1 MEYSFYD
8 FLKLLG
14 SLALFLYG
22 MKIMSEGLQ
31 KFAGD
36 RLRKILTAMTT
47 NRVTGVLTGV
57 LITALVQSSSATTVM
72 VVSFV
77 NAGLLT
83 LSQSI
88 GVIMGANIG
97 TTVTAWIIS
106 ALGFKVDI
114 AAFALPLLAFGI
126 PLLFSQKSNRKSVG
140 EFIFGFSFLFMGL
153 SYLKNNAPD
162 LSQNPDMLSFVQDYT
177 DMGFISIL
185 LFVGIGTVLT
195 MIVQASAA
203 TMAITLIMCANGW
216 ISFELG
222 AALVLGENIGT
233 TITGWLVS
241 AGEWAKMFSPSTLA
255 PIAVMVGVIIT
266 LVGKRQQS
274 KDVAGIIIGFGIL
287 FIGMNTMSDA
297 VYPLRESEV
306 FKTAF
311 ISMGSNP
318 FLGILVGAGVTA
330 IIQSSSAS
338 QGILLSLA
346 SAGLVPTNAAVFII
360 MGQNIGT
367 CVTAILSSVGAS
379 KNAKCVGTMHLT
391 FNIAGTIIFSILA
404 MFLFARLDPSYGEG
418 IINMTQISFIHTVFN
433 VGTTIILM
441 PFSGYI
447 IKFAMKV
454 NGLKAVETKS
464 DEAELVHLD
473 KRMMSTPSVAVEGA
487 KLETIRMGRIAREN
501 LSLALSTLSDH
512 DEEKMADVKQREF
525 VIDKL
530 CDNISK
536 YLIDLCMLH
545 LSDKDNEMVT
555 SLLNTVSDMERVG
568 DHAENIVELAEEMKQ
583 EGISFSDTALEELN
597 EMSTTTLGAYD
608 NAVKALELDDITYA
622 VKTSFLEDQVDA
634 MEKKLRAGHIERLSN
649 AECSVNAGIHFID
662 LLGNLERVS
671 DHAMNIAQVVLNEH
685 RAEKN
690 FHEEKNVE

>member
-1 MEYSFYD
+1 MSSIVIPFI
-8 FLKLLG
+8 G
-14 SLALFLYG
+14 GLAMFIYG
-22 MKIMSEGLQ
+22 MNIMADGLQ
-31 KFAGD
+31 HAAGSKMK
-36 RLRKILTAMTT
+36 KILE
-47 NRVTGVLTGV
+47 VLTQNKLMGIA
-57 LITALVQSSSATTVM
+57 LGALVTAIIQSSSATTVM
-72 VVSFV
+72 VVGFV
-77 NAGLLT
+77 NAGLMNLT
-83 LSQSI
+83 QAIS
-88 GVIMGANIG
+88 VIMGA
-97 TTVTAWIIS
+97 
-106 ALGFKVDI
+106 
-114 AAFALPLLAFGI
+114 
-126 PLLFSQKSNRKSVG
+126 
-140 EFIFGFSFLFMGL
+140 
-153 SYLKNNAPD
+153 
-162 LSQNPDMLSFVQDYT
+162 
-177 DMGFISIL
+177 
-185 LFVGIGTVLT
+185 
-195 MIVQASAA
+195 
-203 TMAITLIMCANGW
+203 
-216 ISFELG
+216 
-222 AALVLGENIGT
+222 NIGT

-241 AGEWAKMFSPSTLA
+241 AGEWAKMFSPATLA

-306 FKTAF
+306 FRTAF
-311 ISMGSNP
+311 VSMGSNP

-404 MFLFARLDPSYGEG
+404 MLLFARLDPSYGEG

-433 VGTTIILM
+433 VGTTVILM

>member
-1 MEYSFYD
+1 MSSIVIPFI
-8 FLKLLG
+8 G
-14 SLALFLYG
+14 GLAMFIYG
-22 MKIMSEGLQ
+22 MNIMADGLQ
-31 KFAGD
+31 HAAGSKMK
-36 RLRKILTAMTT
+36 KILE
-47 NRVTGVLTGV
+47 VLTQNKLMGIA
-57 LITALVQSSSATTVM
+57 LGALVTAIIQSSSATTVM
-72 VVSFV
+72 VVGFV
-77 NAGLLT
+77 NAGLMNLT
-83 LSQSI
+83 QAIS
-88 GVIMGANIG
+88 VIMGA
-97 TTVTAWIIS
+97 
-106 ALGFKVDI
+106 
-114 AAFALPLLAFGI
+114 
-126 PLLFSQKSNRKSVG
+126 
-140 EFIFGFSFLFMGL
+140 
-153 SYLKNNAPD
+153 
-162 LSQNPDMLSFVQDYT
+162 
-177 DMGFISIL
+177 
-185 LFVGIGTVLT
+185 
-195 MIVQASAA
+195 
-203 TMAITLIMCANGW
+203 
-216 ISFELG
+216 
-222 AALVLGENIGT
+222 NIGT

-255 PIAVMVGVIIT
+255 PIAVMVGVIVT
-266 LVGKRQQS
+266 LVGKKQQS

-311 ISMGSNP
+311 VSMGSNP

-391 FNIAGTIIFSILA
+391 FNIAGTIIFSVLA
-404 MFLFARLDPSYGEG
+404 IILFAKLDPSYGEG

-433 VGTTIILM
+433 IGTTVILM

-454 NGLKAVETKS
+454 NGIKAVETKS

-512 DEEKMADVKQREF
+512 DEEKIADVKEREF

-530 CDNISK
+530 CDSISK

-568 DHAENIVELAEEMKQ
+568 DHAENIVELAEEMRQ

-608 NAVKALELDDITYA
+608 NAIKALELDDITYA

-690 FHEEKNVE
+690 FHDEKNME

>member
-1 MEYSFYD
+1 MSSIVIPFI
-8 FLKLLG
+8 G
-14 SLALFLYG
+14 GLAMFFFGLN
-22 MKIMSEGLQ
+22 IMADGLQ
-31 KFAGD
+31 HAAGSKMK
-36 RLRKILTAMTT
+36 KILE
-47 NRVTGVLTGV
+47 VLTQNKLMGIA
-57 LITALVQSSSATTVM
+57 LGALVTAIIQSSSATTVM
-72 VVSFV
+72 VVGFV
-77 NAGLLT
+77 NAGLMNLT
-83 LSQSI
+83 QAIS
-88 GVIMGANIG
+88 VIMGA
-97 TTVTAWIIS
+97 
-106 ALGFKVDI
+106 
-114 AAFALPLLAFGI
+114 
-126 PLLFSQKSNRKSVG
+126 
-140 EFIFGFSFLFMGL
+140 
-153 SYLKNNAPD
+153 
-162 LSQNPDMLSFVQDYT
+162 
-177 DMGFISIL
+177 
-185 LFVGIGTVLT
+185 
-195 MIVQASAA
+195 
-203 TMAITLIMCANGW
+203 
-216 ISFELG
+216 
-222 AALVLGENIGT
+222 NIGT

-266 LVGKRQQS
+266 LVGKRQLS

-530 CDNISK
+530 SDNISK
-536 YLIDLCMLH
+536 YLIYLCMLH

>member
-1 MEYSFYD
+1 MSSIIIPFI
-8 FLKLLG
+8 G
-14 SLALFLYG
+14 GLAMFIYG
-22 MKIMSEGLQ
+22 MNIMADGLQ
-31 KFAGD
+31 HAAGSKMK
-36 RLRKILTAMTT
+36 KILE
-47 NRVTGVLTGV
+47 VLTQNKLMGIA
-57 LITALVQSSSATTVM
+57 LGALVTAIIQSSSATTVM
-72 VVSFV
+72 VVGFV
-77 NAGLLT
+77 NAGLMNLT
-83 LSQSI
+83 QAIS
-88 GVIMGANIG
+88 VIMGA
-97 TTVTAWIIS
+97 
-106 ALGFKVDI
+106 
-114 AAFALPLLAFGI
+114 
-126 PLLFSQKSNRKSVG
+126 
-140 EFIFGFSFLFMGL
+140 
-153 SYLKNNAPD
+153 
-162 LSQNPDMLSFVQDYT
+162 
-177 DMGFISIL
+177 
-185 LFVGIGTVLT
+185 
-195 MIVQASAA
+195 
-203 TMAITLIMCANGW
+203 
-216 ISFELG
+216 
-222 AALVLGENIGT
+222 NIGT

-306 FKTAF
+306 FRTAF
-311 ISMGSNP
+311 VSMGSNP

-433 VGTTIILM
+433 VGTTVILM

>member
-1 MEYSFYD
+1 MSSIVIPFI
-8 FLKLLG
+8 G
-14 SLALFLYG
+14 GLAMLIYG
-22 MKIMSEGLQ
+22 MNIMADGLQ
-31 KFAGD
+31 HAAGSKMK
-36 RLRKILTAMTT
+36 KILE
-47 NRVTGVLTGV
+47 VLTQNKLMGIA
-57 LITALVQSSSATTVM
+57 LGALVTAIIQSSSATTVM
-72 VVSFV
+72 VVGFV
-77 NAGLLT
+77 NAGLMNLT
-83 LSQSI
+83 QAIS
-88 GVIMGANIG
+88 VIMGA
-97 TTVTAWIIS
+97 
-106 ALGFKVDI
+106 
-114 AAFALPLLAFGI
+114 
-126 PLLFSQKSNRKSVG
+126 
-140 EFIFGFSFLFMGL
+140 
-153 SYLKNNAPD
+153 
-162 LSQNPDMLSFVQDYT
+162 
-177 DMGFISIL
+177 
-185 LFVGIGTVLT
+185 
-195 MIVQASAA
+195 
-203 TMAITLIMCANGW
+203 
-216 ISFELG
+216 
-222 AALVLGENIGT
+222 NIGT

-306 FKTAF
+306 FRTAF
-311 ISMGSNP
+311 VSMGSNP

-404 MFLFARLDPSYGEG
+404 MLLFARLDPSYGEG

-433 VGTTIILM
+433 VGTTVILM

-454 NGLKAVETKS
+454 NGLKAVETKN

-608 NAVKALELDDITYA
+608 NAVKALELDDVTYA

>member
-1 MEYSFYD
+1 MSSIVIPFI
-8 FLKLLG
+8 G
-14 SLALFLYG
+14 GLAMFIYG
-22 MKIMSEGLQ
+22 MNIMADGLQ
-31 KFAGD
+31 HAAGSKMKKV
-36 RLRKILTAMTT
+36 LE
-47 NRVTGVLTGV
+47 VLTQNKLMGIA
-57 LITALVQSSSATTVM
+57 LGALVTAIIQSSSATTVM
-72 VVSFV
+72 VVGFV
-77 NAGLLT
+77 NAGLMNLT
-83 LSQSI
+83 QAIS
-88 GVIMGANIG
+88 VIMGA
-97 TTVTAWIIS
+97 
-106 ALGFKVDI
+106 
-114 AAFALPLLAFGI
+114 
-126 PLLFSQKSNRKSVG
+126 
-140 EFIFGFSFLFMGL
+140 
-153 SYLKNNAPD
+153 
-162 LSQNPDMLSFVQDYT
+162 
-177 DMGFISIL
+177 
-185 LFVGIGTVLT
+185 
-195 MIVQASAA
+195 
-203 TMAITLIMCANGW
+203 
-216 ISFELG
+216 
-222 AALVLGENIGT
+222 NIGT

>member
-1 MEYSFYD
+1 MSSIVIPFI
-8 FLKLLG
+8 G
-14 SLALFLYG
+14 GLAMFIYG
-22 MKIMSEGLQ
+22 MNIMADGLQ
-31 KFAGD
+31 HAAGSKMK
-36 RLRKILTAMTT
+36 KILE
-47 NRVTGVLTGV
+47 VLTQNKLMGIA
-57 LITALVQSSSATTVM
+57 LGALVTAIIQSSSATTVM
-72 VVSFV
+72 VVGFV
-77 NAGLLT
+77 NAGLMNLT
-83 LSQSI
+83 QAIS
-88 GVIMGANIG
+88 VIMGA
-97 TTVTAWIIS
+97 
-106 ALGFKVDI
+106 
-114 AAFALPLLAFGI
+114 
-126 PLLFSQKSNRKSVG
+126 
-140 EFIFGFSFLFMGL
+140 
-153 SYLKNNAPD
+153 
-162 LSQNPDMLSFVQDYT
+162 
-177 DMGFISIL
+177 
-185 LFVGIGTVLT
+185 
-195 MIVQASAA
+195 
-203 TMAITLIMCANGW
+203 
-216 ISFELG
+216 
-222 AALVLGENIGT
+222 NIGT

-266 LVGKRQQS
+266 LVGKRQKS

-306 FKTAF
+306 FRTAF
-311 ISMGSNP
+311 VSMGSNP

-433 VGTTIILM
+433 VGTTVILM

>member
-1 MEYSFYD
+1 MGFDVLSIVQMI
-8 FLKLLG
+8 G
-14 SLALFLYG
+14 GLALFIYG
-22 MKIMSEGLQ
+22 MTTMGKGLERA
-31 KFAGD
+31 AGSK
-36 RLRKILTAMTT
+36 LEKTLEKMTG
-47 NRVTGVLTGV
+47 NVV
-57 LITALVQSSSATTVM
+57 TALLMGMVVTMVIQSSSATTVM
-72 VVSFV
+72 VVGFV
-77 NAGLLT
+77 NAGLMNLT
-83 LSQSI
+83 QAIS
-88 GVIMGANIG
+88 VIMGA
-97 TTVTAWIIS
+97 
-106 ALGFKVDI
+106 
-114 AAFALPLLAFGI
+114 
-126 PLLFSQKSNRKSVG
+126 
-140 EFIFGFSFLFMGL
+140 
-153 SYLKNNAPD
+153 
-162 LSQNPDMLSFVQDYT
+162 
-177 DMGFISIL
+177 
-185 LFVGIGTVLT
+185 
-195 MIVQASAA
+195 
-203 TMAITLIMCANGW
+203 
-216 ISFELG
+216 
-222 AALVLGENIGT
+222 NIGT

-447 IKFAMKV
+447 IKFAMNV

>member
-1 MEYSFYD
+1 MSSIVIPFI
-8 FLKLLG
+8 G
-14 SLALFLYG
+14 GLAMFIYG
-22 MKIMSEGLQ
+22 MNIMADGLQ
-31 KFAGD
+31 HAAGSKMK
-36 RLRKILTAMTT
+36 KILE
-47 NRVTGVLTGV
+47 VLTQNKLMGIA
-57 LITALVQSSSATTVM
+57 LGALVTAIIQSSSATTVM
-72 VVSFV
+72 VVGFV
-77 NAGLLT
+77 NAGLMNLT
-83 LSQSI
+83 QAIS
-88 GVIMGANIG
+88 VIMGA
-97 TTVTAWIIS
+97 
-106 ALGFKVDI
+106 
-114 AAFALPLLAFGI
+114 
-126 PLLFSQKSNRKSVG
+126 
-140 EFIFGFSFLFMGL
+140 
-153 SYLKNNAPD
+153 
-162 LSQNPDMLSFVQDYT
+162 
-177 DMGFISIL
+177 
-185 LFVGIGTVLT
+185 
-195 MIVQASAA
+195 
-203 TMAITLIMCANGW
+203 
-216 ISFELG
+216 
-222 AALVLGENIGT
+222 NIGT

-306 FKTAF
+306 FRTAF
-311 ISMGSNP
+311 VSMGSNP

>member
-1 MEYSFYD
+1 MSSIVIPFI
-8 FLKLLG
+8 G
-14 SLALFLYG
+14 GLAMFIYG
-22 MKIMSEGLQ
+22 MNIMADGLQ
-31 KFAGD
+31 HAAGSKMK
-36 RLRKILTAMTT
+36 KILE
-47 NRVTGVLTGV
+47 VLTQNKLMGIA
-57 LITALVQSSSATTVM
+57 LGALVTAIIQSSSATTVM
-72 VVSFV
+72 VVGFV
-77 NAGLLT
+77 NAGLMNLT
-83 LSQSI
+83 QAIS
-88 GVIMGANIG
+88 VIMGA
-97 TTVTAWIIS
+97 
-106 ALGFKVDI
+106 
-114 AAFALPLLAFGI
+114 
-126 PLLFSQKSNRKSVG
+126 
-140 EFIFGFSFLFMGL
+140 
-153 SYLKNNAPD
+153 
-162 LSQNPDMLSFVQDYT
+162 
-177 DMGFISIL
+177 
-185 LFVGIGTVLT
+185 
-195 MIVQASAA
+195 
-203 TMAITLIMCANGW
+203 
-216 ISFELG
+216 
-222 AALVLGENIGT
+222 NIGT

-241 AGEWAKMFSPSTLA
+241 AGEWAKMFSPATLA

-311 ISMGSNP
+311 VSMGSNP

>member
-1 MEYSFYD
+1 MSSIVIPFI
-8 FLKLLG
+8 G
-14 SLALFLYG
+14 GLAMFIYG
-22 MKIMSEGLQ
+22 MNIMADGLQ
-31 KFAGD
+31 HAAGSKMK
-36 RLRKILTAMTT
+36 KILE
-47 NRVTGVLTGV
+47 VLTQNKLMGIA
-57 LITALVQSSSATTVM
+57 LGALVTAIIQSSSATTVM
-72 VVSFV
+72 VVGFV
-77 NAGLLT
+77 NAGLMNLT
-83 LSQSI
+83 QAIS
-88 GVIMGANIG
+88 VIMGA
-97 TTVTAWIIS
+97 
-106 ALGFKVDI
+106 
-114 AAFALPLLAFGI
+114 
-126 PLLFSQKSNRKSVG
+126 
-140 EFIFGFSFLFMGL
+140 
-153 SYLKNNAPD
+153 
-162 LSQNPDMLSFVQDYT
+162 
-177 DMGFISIL
+177 
-185 LFVGIGTVLT
+185 
-195 MIVQASAA
+195 
-203 TMAITLIMCANGW
+203 
-216 ISFELG
+216 
-222 AALVLGENIGT
+222 NIGT

-433 VGTTIILM
+433 VGTTVILM

-608 NAVKALELDDITYA
+608 NAVKALELDDVTYA

>member
-1 MEYSFYD
+1 MSSIVIPFI
-8 FLKLLG
+8 G
-14 SLALFLYG
+14 GLAMFIYG
-22 MKIMSEGLQ
+22 MNIMADGLQ
-31 KFAGD
+31 HAAGSKMK
-36 RLRKILTAMTT
+36 KILE
-47 NRVTGVLTGV
+47 VLTQNKLMGIA
-57 LITALVQSSSATTVM
+57 LGALVTAIIQSSSATTVM
-72 VVSFV
+72 VVGFV
-77 NAGLLT
+77 NAGLMNLT
-83 LSQSI
+83 QAIS
-88 GVIMGANIG
+88 VIMGA
-97 TTVTAWIIS
+97 
-106 ALGFKVDI
+106 
-114 AAFALPLLAFGI
+114 
-126 PLLFSQKSNRKSVG
+126 
-140 EFIFGFSFLFMGL
+140 
-153 SYLKNNAPD
+153 
-162 LSQNPDMLSFVQDYT
+162 
-177 DMGFISIL
+177 
-185 LFVGIGTVLT
+185 
-195 MIVQASAA
+195 
-203 TMAITLIMCANGW
+203 
-216 ISFELG
+216 
-222 AALVLGENIGT
+222 NIGT

-266 LVGKRQQS
+266 LVGKKQQS

>member
-1 MEYSFYD
+1 MSSIVIPFI
-8 FLKLLG
+8 G
-14 SLALFLYG
+14 GLAMFIYG
-22 MKIMSEGLQ
+22 MNIMADGLQ
-31 KFAGD
+31 HAAGSKMK
-36 RLRKILTAMTT
+36 KILE
-47 NRVTGVLTGV
+47 VLTQNKLMGIA
-57 LITALVQSSSATTVM
+57 LGALVTAIIQSSSATTVM
-72 VVSFV
+72 VVGFV
-77 NAGLLT
+77 NAGLMNLT
-83 LSQSI
+83 QAIS
-88 GVIMGANIG
+88 VIMGA
-97 TTVTAWIIS
+97 
-106 ALGFKVDI
+106 
-114 AAFALPLLAFGI
+114 
-126 PLLFSQKSNRKSVG
+126 
-140 EFIFGFSFLFMGL
+140 
-153 SYLKNNAPD
+153 
-162 LSQNPDMLSFVQDYT
+162 
-177 DMGFISIL
+177 
-185 LFVGIGTVLT
+185 
-195 MIVQASAA
+195 
-203 TMAITLIMCANGW
+203 
-216 ISFELG
+216 
-222 AALVLGENIGT
+222 NIGT

-391 FNIAGTIIFSILA
+391 FNIIGTVIFSILA
-404 MFLFARLDPSYGEG
+404 MLLFARLDPSYGEG

-649 AECSVNAGIHFID
+649 AECSVNAGINFID

>member
-1 MEYSFYD
+1 MSSIVIPFI
-8 FLKLLG
+8 G
-14 SLALFLYG
+14 GLAMFIYG
-22 MKIMSEGLQ
+22 MNIMADGLQ
-31 KFAGD
+31 HAPRSIMK
-36 RLRKILTAMTT
+36 KILE
-47 NRVTGVLTGV
+47 VLTQNKLMGIA
-57 LITALVQSSSATTVM
+57 LGALVTAIIQSSSATTVM
-72 VVSFV
+72 VVGFV
-77 NAGLLT
+77 NAGLMNLT
-83 LSQSI
+83 QAIS
-88 GVIMGANIG
+88 VIMGA
-97 TTVTAWIIS
+97 
-106 ALGFKVDI
+106 
-114 AAFALPLLAFGI
+114 
-126 PLLFSQKSNRKSVG
+126 
-140 EFIFGFSFLFMGL
+140 
-153 SYLKNNAPD
+153 
-162 LSQNPDMLSFVQDYT
+162 
-177 DMGFISIL
+177 
-185 LFVGIGTVLT
+185 
-195 MIVQASAA
+195 
-203 TMAITLIMCANGW
+203 
-216 ISFELG
+216 
-222 AALVLGENIGT
+222 NIGT

>member
-1 MEYSFYD
+1 MSSIVIPFI
-8 FLKLLG
+8 G
-14 SLALFLYG
+14 GLAMFIYG
-22 MKIMSEGLQ
+22 MNIMADGLQ
-31 KFAGD
+31 HAAGSKMK
-36 RLRKILTAMTT
+36 KILE
-47 NRVTGVLTGV
+47 VLTQNKLMGIA
-57 LITALVQSSSATTVM
+57 LGALVTAIIQSSSATTVM
-72 VVSFV
+72 VVGFV
-77 NAGLLT
+77 NAGLMNLT
-83 LSQSI
+83 QAIS
-88 GVIMGANIG
+88 VIMGA
-97 TTVTAWIIS
+97 
-106 ALGFKVDI
+106 
-114 AAFALPLLAFGI
+114 
-126 PLLFSQKSNRKSVG
+126 
-140 EFIFGFSFLFMGL
+140 
-153 SYLKNNAPD
+153 
-162 LSQNPDMLSFVQDYT
+162 
-177 DMGFISIL
+177 
-185 LFVGIGTVLT
+185 
-195 MIVQASAA
+195 
-203 TMAITLIMCANGW
+203 
-216 ISFELG
+216 
-222 AALVLGENIGT
+222 NIGT

-255 PIAVMVGVIIT
+255 PIAVMVGVIVT

-391 FNIAGTIIFSILA
+391 FNIIGTVIFSILA
-404 MFLFARLDPSYGEG
+404 MLLFARLDPSYGEG

-634 MEKKLRAGHIERLSN
+634 MEKKLRAGHIDRLSN

>member
-1 MEYSFYD
+1 MSSIVIPFI
-8 FLKLLG
+8 G
-14 SLALFLYG
+14 GLAMFIYG
-22 MKIMSEGLQ
+22 MNIMADGLQ
-31 KFAGD
+31 HAAGSKMK
-36 RLRKILTAMTT
+36 KILE
-47 NRVTGVLTGV
+47 VLTQNKLMGIA
-57 LITALVQSSSATTVM
+57 LGALVTAIIQSSSATTVM
-72 VVSFV
+72 VVGFV
-77 NAGLLT
+77 NAGLMNLT
-83 LSQSI
+83 QAIS
-88 GVIMGANIG
+88 VIMGA
-97 TTVTAWIIS
+97 
-106 ALGFKVDI
+106 
-114 AAFALPLLAFGI
+114 
-126 PLLFSQKSNRKSVG
+126 
-140 EFIFGFSFLFMGL
+140 
-153 SYLKNNAPD
+153 
-162 LSQNPDMLSFVQDYT
+162 
-177 DMGFISIL
+177 
-185 LFVGIGTVLT
+185 
-195 MIVQASAA
+195 
-203 TMAITLIMCANGW
+203 
-216 ISFELG
+216 
-222 AALVLGENIGT
+222 NIGT

-391 FNIAGTIIFSILA
+391 FNIIGTVIFSILA
-404 MFLFARLDPSYGEG
+404 MLLFARLDPSYGEG

-447 IKFAMKV
+447 IKFDMKV

>member
-1 MEYSFYD
+1 MSSIVIPFI
-8 FLKLLG
+8 G
-14 SLALFLYG
+14 GLAMFIYG
-22 MKIMSEGLQ
+22 MNIMADGLQ
-31 KFAGD
+31 HAAGSKMK
-36 RLRKILTAMTT
+36 KILE
-47 NRVTGVLTGV
+47 VLTQNKLMGIA
-57 LITALVQSSSATTVM
+57 LGALVTAIIQSSSATTVM
-72 VVSFV
+72 VVGFV
-77 NAGLLT
+77 NAGLMNLT
-83 LSQSI
+83 QAIS
-88 GVIMGANIG
+88 VIMGANIG
-97 TTVTAWIIS
+97 TT
-106 ALGFKVDI
+106 
-114 AAFALPLLAFGI
+114 
-126 PLLFSQKSNRKSVG
+126 
-140 EFIFGFSFLFMGL
+140 
-153 SYLKNNAPD
+153 
-162 LSQNPDMLSFVQDYT
+162 
-177 DMGFISIL
+177 
-185 LFVGIGTVLT
+185 
-195 MIVQASAA
+195 
-203 TMAITLIMCANGW
+203 
-216 ISFELG
+216 
-222 AALVLGENIGT
+222 
-233 TITGWLVS
+233 ITGWLGS

-367 CVTAILSSVGAS
+367 CGTASLSSVGAS

>member
-1 MEYSFYD
+1 MSSIVIPFI
-8 FLKLLG
+8 G
-14 SLALFLYG
+14 GLAMFIYG
-22 MKIMSEGLQ
+22 MNIMADGLQ
-31 KFAGD
+31 HAAGSKMK
-36 RLRKILTAMTT
+36 KILE
-47 NRVTGVLTGV
+47 VLTQNKLMGIA
-57 LITALVQSSSATTVM
+57 LGALVTAIIQSSSATTVM
-72 VVSFV
+72 VVGFV
-77 NAGLLT
+77 NAGLMNLT
-83 LSQSI
+83 QAIS
-88 GVIMGANIG
+88 VIMGA
-97 TTVTAWIIS
+97 
-106 ALGFKVDI
+106 
-114 AAFALPLLAFGI
+114 
-126 PLLFSQKSNRKSVG
+126 
-140 EFIFGFSFLFMGL
+140 
-153 SYLKNNAPD
+153 
-162 LSQNPDMLSFVQDYT
+162 
-177 DMGFISIL
+177 
-185 LFVGIGTVLT
+185 
-195 MIVQASAA
+195 
-203 TMAITLIMCANGW
+203 
-216 ISFELG
+216 
-222 AALVLGENIGT
+222 NIGT

-404 MFLFARLDPSYGEG
+404 MFLFARLDPSYGDG

-530 CDNISK
+530 CDSISK

-634 MEKKLRAGHIERLSN
+634 MEKKLRAGHIDRLSN

-662 LLGNLERVS
+662 LLWNLERVS

-690 FHEEKNVE
+690 FHEEKTWND

>member
-1 MEYSFYD
+1 MSSIVIPFI
-8 FLKLLG
+8 G
-14 SLALFLYG
+14 GLAMFIYG
-22 MKIMSEGLQ
+22 MNIMADGLQ
-31 KFAGD
+31 HAAGSKMK
-36 RLRKILTAMTT
+36 KILE
-47 NRVTGVLTGV
+47 VLTQNKLMGIA
-57 LITALVQSSSATTVM
+57 LGALVTAIIQSSSATTVM
-72 VVSFV
+72 VVGFV
-77 NAGLLT
+77 NAGLMNLT
-83 LSQSI
+83 QAIS
-88 GVIMGANIG
+88 VIMGA
-97 TTVTAWIIS
+97 
-106 ALGFKVDI
+106 
-114 AAFALPLLAFGI
+114 
-126 PLLFSQKSNRKSVG
+126 
-140 EFIFGFSFLFMGL
+140 
-153 SYLKNNAPD
+153 
-162 LSQNPDMLSFVQDYT
+162 
-177 DMGFISIL
+177 
-185 LFVGIGTVLT
+185 
-195 MIVQASAA
+195 
-203 TMAITLIMCANGW
+203 
-216 ISFELG
+216 
-222 AALVLGENIGT
+222 NIGT

-297 VYPLRESEV
+297 VYPLRESDV
-306 FKTAF
+306 FRTAF
-311 ISMGSNP
+311 VSMGSNP

-530 CDNISK
+530 CDSISK

-568 DHAENIVELAEEMKQ
+568 DHAENIVELAEEMRQ

>member
-1 MEYSFYD
+1 MSSIVIPFI
-8 FLKLLG
+8 G
-14 SLALFLYG
+14 GLAMFIYG
-22 MKIMSEGLQ
+22 MNIMADGLQ
-31 KFAGD
+31 HAAGSKMK
-36 RLRKILTAMTT
+36 KILE
-47 NRVTGVLTGV
+47 VLTQNKLMGIA
-57 LITALVQSSSATTVM
+57 LGALVTAIIQSSSATTVM
-72 VVSFV
+72 VVGFV
-77 NAGLLT
+77 NAGLMNLT
-83 LSQSI
+83 QAIS
-88 GVIMGANIG
+88 VIMGA
-97 TTVTAWIIS
+97 
-106 ALGFKVDI
+106 
-114 AAFALPLLAFGI
+114 
-126 PLLFSQKSNRKSVG
+126 
-140 EFIFGFSFLFMGL
+140 
-153 SYLKNNAPD
+153 
-162 LSQNPDMLSFVQDYT
+162 
-177 DMGFISIL
+177 
-185 LFVGIGTVLT
+185 
-195 MIVQASAA
+195 
-203 TMAITLIMCANGW
+203 
-216 ISFELG
+216 
-222 AALVLGENIGT
+222 NIGT

-391 FNIAGTIIFSILA
+391 FNIIGTVIFSILA
-404 MFLFARLDPSYGEG
+404 MLLFARLDSSYGEG

-634 MEKKLRAGHIERLSN
+634 MEKKLRAGHIDRLSN

>member
-1 MEYSFYD
+1 MSSIVIPFI
-8 FLKLLG
+8 G
-14 SLALFLYG
+14 GLAMFIYG
-22 MKIMSEGLQ
+22 MNIMADGLQ
-31 KFAGD
+31 HAAGSKMK
-36 RLRKILTAMTT
+36 KILE
-47 NRVTGVLTGV
+47 VLTQNKLMGIA
-57 LITALVQSSSATTVM
+57 LGALVTAIIQSSSATTVM
-72 VVSFV
+72 VVGFV
-77 NAGLLT
+77 NAGLMNLT
-83 LSQSI
+83 QAIS
-88 GVIMGANIG
+88 VIMGA
-97 TTVTAWIIS
+97 
-106 ALGFKVDI
+106 
-114 AAFALPLLAFGI
+114 
-126 PLLFSQKSNRKSVG
+126 
-140 EFIFGFSFLFMGL
+140 
-153 SYLKNNAPD
+153 
-162 LSQNPDMLSFVQDYT
+162 
-177 DMGFISIL
+177 
-185 LFVGIGTVLT
+185 
-195 MIVQASAA
+195 
-203 TMAITLIMCANGW
+203 
-216 ISFELG
+216 
-222 AALVLGENIGT
+222 NIGT

-433 VGTTIILM
+433 VGTTIILI

>member
-1 MEYSFYD
+1 MSSIVIPFI
-8 FLKLLG
+8 G
-14 SLALFLYG
+14 GLAMFIYG
-22 MKIMSEGLQ
+22 MNIMADGLQ
-31 KFAGD
+31 HAAGSKMK
-36 RLRKILTAMTT
+36 KILE
-47 NRVTGVLTGV
+47 VLTQNKLMGIA
-57 LITALVQSSSATTVM
+57 LGALVTAIIQSSSATTVM
-72 VVSFV
+72 VVGFV
-77 NAGLLT
+77 NAGLMNLT
-83 LSQSI
+83 QAIS
-88 GVIMGANIG
+88 VIMGA
-97 TTVTAWIIS
+97 
-106 ALGFKVDI
+106 
-114 AAFALPLLAFGI
+114 
-126 PLLFSQKSNRKSVG
+126 
-140 EFIFGFSFLFMGL
+140 
-153 SYLKNNAPD
+153 
-162 LSQNPDMLSFVQDYT
+162 
-177 DMGFISIL
+177 
-185 LFVGIGTVLT
+185 
-195 MIVQASAA
+195 
-203 TMAITLIMCANGW
+203 
-216 ISFELG
+216 
-222 AALVLGENIGT
+222 NIGT

-255 PIAVMVGVIIT
+255 PIAVMVGVIVT

-404 MFLFARLDPSYGEG
+404 MLLFARLDPSYGEG

>member
-1 MEYSFYD
+1 MSSIVIPFI
-8 FLKLLG
+8 G
-14 SLALFLYG
+14 GLAMFIYG
-22 MKIMSEGLQ
+22 MNIMADGLQ
-31 KFAGD
+31 HAAGSKMK
-36 RLRKILTAMTT
+36 KILE
-47 NRVTGVLTGV
+47 VLTQNKLMGIA
-57 LITALVQSSSATTVM
+57 LGALVTAIIQSSSATTVM
-72 VVSFV
+72 VVGFV
-77 NAGLLT
+77 NAGLMNLT
-83 LSQSI
+83 QAIS
-88 GVIMGANIG
+88 VIMGA
-97 TTVTAWIIS
+97 
-106 ALGFKVDI
+106 
-114 AAFALPLLAFGI
+114 
-126 PLLFSQKSNRKSVG
+126 
-140 EFIFGFSFLFMGL
+140 
-153 SYLKNNAPD
+153 
-162 LSQNPDMLSFVQDYT
+162 
-177 DMGFISIL
+177 
-185 LFVGIGTVLT
+185 
-195 MIVQASAA
+195 
-203 TMAITLIMCANGW
+203 
-216 ISFELG
+216 
-222 AALVLGENIGT
+222 NIGT

-241 AGEWAKMFSPSTLA
+241 AGEWAKMFSPATLA

-306 FKTAF
+306 FRTAF
-311 ISMGSNP
+311 VSMGSNP

-583 EGISFSDTALEELN
+583 EVISFSDTALEELN

>member
-1 MEYSFYD
+1 MSSIVIPFI
-8 FLKLLG
+8 G
-14 SLALFLYG
+14 GLAMFIYG
-22 MKIMSEGLQ
+22 MNIMADGLQ
-31 KFAGD
+31 HAAGSKMK
-36 RLRKILTAMTT
+36 KILE
-47 NRVTGVLTGV
+47 VLTQNKRMGIA
-57 LITALVQSSSATTVM
+57 LGALVTAIIQSSSATTVM
-72 VVSFV
+72 VVGFV
-77 NAGLLT
+77 NAGLMNLT
-83 LSQSI
+83 QAIS
-88 GVIMGANIG
+88 VIMGA
-97 TTVTAWIIS
+97 
-106 ALGFKVDI
+106 
-114 AAFALPLLAFGI
+114 
-126 PLLFSQKSNRKSVG
+126 
-140 EFIFGFSFLFMGL
+140 
-153 SYLKNNAPD
+153 
-162 LSQNPDMLSFVQDYT
+162 
-177 DMGFISIL
+177 
-185 LFVGIGTVLT
+185 
-195 MIVQASAA
+195 
-203 TMAITLIMCANGW
+203 
-216 ISFELG
+216 
-222 AALVLGENIGT
+222 NIGT

-634 MEKKLRAGHIERLSN
+634 MEKKLRAGHIDRLSN

>member
-1 MEYSFYD
+1 MSSIVIPFI
-8 FLKLLG
+8 G
-14 SLALFLYG
+14 GLAMFIYG
-22 MKIMSEGLQ
+22 MNIMADGLQ
-31 KFAGD
+31 HAAGSKMK
-36 RLRKILTAMTT
+36 KILE
-47 NRVTGVLTGV
+47 VLTQNKLMGIA
-57 LITALVQSSSATTVM
+57 LGALVTAIIQSSSATTVM
-72 VVSFV
+72 VVGFV
-77 NAGLLT
+77 NAGLMNLT
-83 LSQSI
+83 QAIS
-88 GVIMGANIG
+88 VIMGA
-97 TTVTAWIIS
+97 
-106 ALGFKVDI
+106 
-114 AAFALPLLAFGI
+114 
-126 PLLFSQKSNRKSVG
+126 
-140 EFIFGFSFLFMGL
+140 
-153 SYLKNNAPD
+153 
-162 LSQNPDMLSFVQDYT
+162 
-177 DMGFISIL
+177 
-185 LFVGIGTVLT
+185 
-195 MIVQASAA
+195 
-203 TMAITLIMCANGW
+203 
-216 ISFELG
+216 
-222 AALVLGENIGT
+222 NIGT

-241 AGEWAKMFSPSTLA
+241 AGEWAKMFSPATLA

-346 SAGLVPTNAAVFII
+346 SAGLVPTIAAVFFI

-391 FNIAGTIIFSILA
+391 FNIIGTVIFSILA
-404 MFLFARLDPSYGEG
+404 MLLFARLDPSYGEG

>member
-1 MEYSFYD
+1 MSSIVIPFI
-8 FLKLLG
+8 G
-14 SLALFLYG
+14 GLAMFIYG
-22 MKIMSEGLQ
+22 MNIMADGLQ
-31 KFAGD
+31 HAAGSKMK
-36 RLRKILTAMTT
+36 KILE
-47 NRVTGVLTGV
+47 VLTQNKLMGIA
-57 LITALVQSSSATTVM
+57 LGALVTAIIQSSSATTVM
-72 VVSFV
+72 VVGFV
-77 NAGLLT
+77 NAGLMNLT
-83 LSQSI
+83 QAIS
-88 GVIMGANIG
+88 VIMGA
-97 TTVTAWIIS
+97 
-106 ALGFKVDI
+106 
-114 AAFALPLLAFGI
+114 
-126 PLLFSQKSNRKSVG
+126 
-140 EFIFGFSFLFMGL
+140 
-153 SYLKNNAPD
+153 
-162 LSQNPDMLSFVQDYT
+162 
-177 DMGFISIL
+177 
-185 LFVGIGTVLT
+185 
-195 MIVQASAA
+195 
-203 TMAITLIMCANGW
+203 
-216 ISFELG
+216 
-222 AALVLGENIGT
+222 NIGT

-555 SLLNTVSDMERVG
+555 SLLNTVSDIERVG

>member
-1 MEYSFYD
+1 MSSIVIPFI
-8 FLKLLG
+8 G
-14 SLALFLYG
+14 GLAMFIYG
-22 MKIMSEGLQ
+22 MNIMADGLQ
-31 KFAGD
+31 HAAGSKMK
-36 RLRKILTAMTT
+36 KILE
-47 NRVTGVLTGV
+47 VLTQNKLMGIA
-57 LITALVQSSSATTVM
+57 LGALVTAIIQSSSATTVM
-72 VVSFV
+72 VVGFV
-77 NAGLLT
+77 NAGLMNLT
-83 LSQSI
+83 QAIS
-88 GVIMGANIG
+88 VIMGA
-97 TTVTAWIIS
+97 
-106 ALGFKVDI
+106 
-114 AAFALPLLAFGI
+114 
-126 PLLFSQKSNRKSVG
+126 
-140 EFIFGFSFLFMGL
+140 
-153 SYLKNNAPD
+153 
-162 LSQNPDMLSFVQDYT
+162 
-177 DMGFISIL
+177 
-185 LFVGIGTVLT
+185 
-195 MIVQASAA
+195 
-203 TMAITLIMCANGW
+203 
-216 ISFELG
+216 
-222 AALVLGENIGT
+222 NIGT

-255 PIAVMVGVIIT
+255 PIAVMVGVIVT

-367 CVTAILSSVGAS
+367 RVTAILSSVGAS

>member
-1 MEYSFYD
+1 MSSIVIPFI
-8 FLKLLG
+8 G
-14 SLALFLYG
+14 GLAMFIYG
-22 MKIMSEGLQ
+22 MNIMADGLQ
-31 KFAGD
+31 HAAGSKMK
-36 RLRKILTAMTT
+36 KILE
-47 NRVTGVLTGV
+47 VLTQNKLMGIA
-57 LITALVQSSSATTVM
+57 LGALVTAIIQSSSATTVM
-72 VVSFV
+72 VVGFV
-77 NAGLLT
+77 NAGLMNLT
-83 LSQSI
+83 QAIS
-88 GVIMGANIG
+88 VIMGA
-97 TTVTAWIIS
+97 
-106 ALGFKVDI
+106 
-114 AAFALPLLAFGI
+114 
-126 PLLFSQKSNRKSVG
+126 
-140 EFIFGFSFLFMGL
+140 
-153 SYLKNNAPD
+153 
-162 LSQNPDMLSFVQDYT
+162 
-177 DMGFISIL
+177 
-185 LFVGIGTVLT
+185 
-195 MIVQASAA
+195 
-203 TMAITLIMCANGW
+203 
-216 ISFELG
+216 
-222 AALVLGENIGT
+222 NIGT

-311 ISMGSNP
+311 VSMGSNP

-433 VGTTIILM
+433 VGTTVILM

-447 IKFAMKV
+447 IKFAMKI

>member
-1 MEYSFYD
+1 MSSIVIPFI
-8 FLKLLG
+8 G
-14 SLALFLYG
+14 GLAMFIYG
-22 MKIMSEGLQ
+22 MNIMADGLQ
-31 KFAGD
+31 HAAGSKMK
-36 RLRKILTAMTT
+36 KILE
-47 NRVTGVLTGV
+47 VLTQNKLMGIG
-57 LITALVQSSSATTVM
+57 LGALVTAIIQSSSATTVM
-72 VVSFV
+72 VVGFV
-77 NAGLLT
+77 NAGLMNLT
-83 LSQSI
+83 QAI
-88 GVIMGANIG
+88 TVIMGA
-97 TTVTAWIIS
+97 
-106 ALGFKVDI
+106 
-114 AAFALPLLAFGI
+114 
-126 PLLFSQKSNRKSVG
+126 
-140 EFIFGFSFLFMGL
+140 
-153 SYLKNNAPD
+153 
-162 LSQNPDMLSFVQDYT
+162 
-177 DMGFISIL
+177 
-185 LFVGIGTVLT
+185 
-195 MIVQASAA
+195 
-203 TMAITLIMCANGW
+203 
-216 ISFELG
+216 
-222 AALVLGENIGT
+222 NIGT

-266 LVGKRQQS
+266 LMGKKQQS

-311 ISMGSNP
+311 VSMGSNP

-367 CVTAILSSVGAS
+367 CVTAILSSIGAS

-391 FNIAGTIIFSILA
+391 FNISGTIIFSIIA
-404 MFLFARLDPSYGEG
+404 MILFARLDPSYGEG

-433 VGTTIILM
+433 IGTTIILM
-441 PFSGYI
+441 PFSGWI

-454 NGLKAVETKS
+454 NGIKAVETKN

-512 DEEKMADVKQREF
+512 DEEKIADVKEREF

-530 CDNISK
+530 CDSISK

-568 DHAENIVELAEEMKQ
+568 DHAENIVELAEEMRQ

-690 FHEEKNVE
+690 FHDEKTVE

>member
-1 MEYSFYD
+1 MSSIVIPFI
-8 FLKLLG
+8 G
-14 SLALFLYG
+14 GLAMFIYG
-22 MKIMSEGLQ
+22 MNIMADGLQ
-31 KFAGD
+31 HAAGSKMK
-36 RLRKILTAMTT
+36 KILE
-47 NRVTGVLTGV
+47 VLTQNKLMGIA
-57 LITALVQSSSATTVM
+57 LGALVTAIIQSSSATTVM
-72 VVSFV
+72 VVGFV
-77 NAGLLT
+77 NAGLMNLT
-83 LSQSI
+83 QAIS
-88 GVIMGANIG
+88 VIMGA
-97 TTVTAWIIS
+97 
-106 ALGFKVDI
+106 
-114 AAFALPLLAFGI
+114 
-126 PLLFSQKSNRKSVG
+126 
-140 EFIFGFSFLFMGL
+140 
-153 SYLKNNAPD
+153 
-162 LSQNPDMLSFVQDYT
+162 
-177 DMGFISIL
+177 
-185 LFVGIGTVLT
+185 
-195 MIVQASAA
+195 
-203 TMAITLIMCANGW
+203 
-216 ISFELG
+216 
-222 AALVLGENIGT
+222 NIGT

-241 AGEWAKMFSPSTLA
+241 AGEWAKIFSPSTLA

-634 MEKKLRAGHIERLSN
+634 MEKKLRAGHIDRLSN